1 MQKPPIHP
9 QIPNECKNW
18 RDDICNN
25 PKSKSSWSLSTVIK
39 RVGHGNFQERS
50 WIFRCILEM
59 MSSSFWTVDCST
71 NALCKT
77 DISWKRGSKFALNP
91 STRVGHHR
99 VDLNL
104 KVLSFSTDMTDFQIF
119 CNVSSLIINHPNSR
133 IKNFHFFEF
142 LIGKFRNRPCGGRL
156 LLRGY

>member
-1 MQKPPIHP
+1 MRALSTIFTRFPNFYSDDSSL
-9 QIPNECKNW
+9 IPKSRKTVHEILTKCKNEEAIVYALKVLEVQT
-18 RDDICNN
+18 DLFLN
-25 PKSKSSWSLSTVIK
+25 PTT
-39 RVGHGNFQERS
+39 RA
-50 WIFRCILEM
+50 
-59 MSSSFWTVDCST
+59 WT
-71 NALCKT
+71 N
-77 DISWKRGSKFALNP
+77 NP

-104 KVLSFSTDMTDFQIF
+104 KVLPLSTGISDFQIF
-119 CNVSSLIINHPNSR
+119 RNVTSLNINLPNSR